1 VTANHCGRRITTG
14 LGLAVW
20 LVSGATFEAGGGQVT
35 RRADFSALAP
45 FFEAEEMRVANGIA
59 VGLFY
64 SLTDQRSLYAVQL
77 ETGMEL
83 ARIDDVGQAVFD
95 FDGNRVVY
103 ASQRQNRLIS
113 LDLGSHRSDQIW
125 EAPSNDRIQNI
136 HVSGSDVSLAVE
148 SDEGIYAVV
157 LDTVAVAQAIGP
169 LLPPPAESVDTF
181 VASGSLFVLPRAGG
195 RGAWSR
201 GAEGWKTVAIPAN
214 IHIVA
219 LSANRLLGVD
229 VTDSSKLWQASLTT
243 DQDLNWE
250 TAYKSTSRILVDSVH
265 VEPDEQV
272 VGFLEGSGPN
282 IALVRLGL
290 DASHNTE
297 RTELP
302 ARVALPDRA
311 AYGWSSD
318 YFVWPQRRDGRL
330 YLSAVP
336 VVHPMGAVPASRP
349 LLASSSDRDVS
360 DMPGFRALEWL
371 RKQMGPEFTSRAG
384 QRARLIDS
392 YEDAERAGWVY
403 DAAVAAIA
411 FTASGHPALAQ
422 GLLGGLEH
430 LQEDDGAW
438 RFSYDPDSAL
448 PRGSERYS
456 GSIAWVVMAANFYEW
471 DTADRRFA
479 PMATRALAYLERSR
493 ITDVGSELYGGFAMG
508 PDKPDVFSTEHNADC
523 YAAFLWRGRLEN
535 DAHDQAVAEDIRNF
549 ILREIWRDGA
559 APREAFFKVG
569 ARDSSLYLDAQTWT
583 TLAFGGTIDKGKLEE
598 ALLTA
603 EHSLVVNSGRLNH
616 VEGIVG
622 FDDTG
627 HAPGEQKVWAEGT
640 EGMVAAL
647 LSIGQVQRARRY
659 HLATAGYQDA
669 SGGVPYATERDPGWR
684 TVPAVASTAWFVLNR
699 LSPPRNPFNP
709 DVNSWREAHAL
720 QEQLI
725 VNGQ

>member
-1 VTANHCGRRITTG
+1 MANHRGRRLTTG

-20 LVSGATFEAGGGQVT
+20 LLSGATFEAGGGQGT
-35 RRADFSALAP
+35 GRTDDFSALAP
-45 FFEAEEMRVANGIA
+45 FFEAEQLRVANGVA

-77 ETGMEL
+77 ETGMQL
-83 ARIDDVGQAVFD
+83 ARIDGVGQAVFD
-95 FDGNRVVY
+95 FDGDRVVY
-103 ASQRQNRLIS
+103 APQRQNRLIS
-113 LDLGSHRSDQIW
+113 LELGSHRSDQIW

-136 HVSGSDVSLAVE
+136 HISGSDVSLAVQ
-148 SDEGIYAVV
+148 SDDGIYAVV
-157 LDTVAVAQAIGP
+157 LDTVAGAQALGP
-169 LLPPPAESVDTF
+169 VLPPSADSVDTF
-181 VASGSLFVLPRAGG
+181 VAPGSLFVLPRSGG
-195 RGAWSR
+195 RGSWSR
-201 GAEGWKTVAIPAN
+201 GGEGWKTVAIPPN
-214 IHIVA
+214 IRIVA
-219 LSANRLLGVD
+219 LSGNRLLGID
-229 VTDSSKLWQASLTT
+229 VTDSSKLWQAGLTT

-250 TAYKSTSRILVDSVH
+250 TTYKSASRILVDSVH
-265 VEPDEQV
+265 VEKEEQ

-282 IALVRLGL
+282 LALVRVEL

-302 ARVALPDRA
+302 ARVALPDQA
-311 AYGWSSD
+311 IFGWSSD

-349 LLASSSDRDVS
+349 LLASSPDRDA
-360 DMPGFRALEWL
+360 DDTPRFRAIEWL
-371 RKQMGPEFTSRAG
+371 KKQMGPEFTSRAG
-384 QRARLIDS
+384 RRARLIDS

-411 FTASGHPALAQ
+411 LTAAGNAAPAQELLA
-422 GLLGGLEH
+422 GLEH
-430 LQEDDGAW
+430 LQEDDGGW
-438 RFSYDPDSAL
+438 RFSYDPDAAL
-448 PRGSERYS
+448 PRGSEHYS

-479 PMATRALAYLERSR
+479 PMAKRALAYLERSR
-493 ITDVGSELYGGFAMG
+493 ITDAGSELYGGFAMG

-549 ILREIWRDGA
+549 ILREVWRDGA
-559 APREAFFKVG
+559 APGGAFFKVG

-583 TLAFGGTIDKGKLEE
+583 ALALGGTIDQGKLEE

-603 EHSLVVNSGRLNH
+603 EHSLLVSSGRLNNL
-616 VEGIVG
+616 EGIVG
-622 FDDTG
+622 LDDAE
-627 HAPGEQKVWAEGT
+627 HAPGEKKVWAEGT

-669 SGGVPYATERDPGWR
+669 SGGVPYATEGDPGWR

-709 DVNSWREAHAL
+709 DVNSWRQAHAL
-720 QEQLI
+720 QEPLLR
-725 VNGQ
+725 